1 MRLID
6 ADALYEAIED
16 HVTTVS
22 VCPTAE
28 YARGKTEFKRI
39 CLEEIRSA
47 PTIDGMVSADDSDD
61 LISRSA
67 AIAEIEDYIE
77 EYSDVDPETG
87 LHNPKWCAMEEAK
100 DVLIK
105 APAAPSITGT
115 HVNHGD
121 GSLIDSIDDTITAFR
136 CCVQTPPDCAKCPM
150 QGPGFGFA
158 CRQKVKDGVAFW
170 LNRAKESM
178 RK

>member
-1 MRLID
+1 MPKSRYLVITPYIYIKMLDGETKEQCENRL
-6 ADALYEAIED
+6 
-16 HVTTVS
+16 V
-22 VCPTAE
+22 
-28 YARGKTEFKRI
+28 KRI
-39 CLEEIRSA
+39 YPDAIIGWEESKVE
-47 PTIDGMVSADDSDD
+47 IDDDVSADGSDD

-105 APAAPSITGT
+105 APAAPSITVT

-121 GSLIDSIDDTITAFR
+121 GSLIDSIDDTITAFM
-136 CCVQTPPDCAKCPM
+136 CCVQTPPDCAKCPC
-150 QGPGFGFA
+150 QGPGFGFV
-158 CRQKVKDGVAFW
+158 CRQNVKDGVAFW